1 MLWRSAAILV
11 GLALVRSALAAGP
24 PEVATSSTGSADQAV
39 LSELPFLPGDERNRI
54 LIDLAPQGYR
64 PFQMMVDTG
73 ATDSVLTPVYAR
85 KLGVNIRP
93 TQDRPYRQATRLGRD
108 LQFWV
113 DVRSS
118 DTGSKT
124 GFEYGLLGGTFLR
137 EYVVELDFLRRRVRF
152 LDPERYQVPAKL
164 ENENE
169 AAIPIRVVGN
179 RPYLEISVGQNNL
192 LVLLDTGMPVPAVLS
207 GAAMEKVG
215 LHTTS
220 LAGLRIGSVVGPVE
234 VEFSEA
240 ESLRLGPFELTH
252 VPLLAAP
259 KGWYNIAGSTDSVVG
274 YDILAQFIVRID
286 YPHQRLWLQRRTGA
300 EITYGGESYAQQRR
314 AGVLTYAQSQGLA
327 VAALF
332 PDSPAVRL
340 GLRPG
345 DVLVPAVGGST
356 ENFGAN
362 VLEAIAAGKEVT
374 VARQINGVWVDLALP
389 SGAGDSTS
397 DEPKN

>member
-286 YPHQRLWLQRRTGA
+286 YLAPATLASAQNRRRNHVRWGILRTTA
-300 EITYGGESYAQQRR
+300 SRR
-314 AGVLTYAQSQGLA
+314 C
-327 VAALF
+327 
-332 PDSPAVRL
+332 
-340 GLRPG
+340 
-345 DVLVPAVGGST
+345 
-356 ENFGAN
+356 
-362 VLEAIAAGKEVT
+362 
-374 VARQINGVWVDLALP
+374 VDLRAVSR
-389 SGAGDSTS
+389 SGRGCAVSRFTGRSSRPT
-397 DEPKN
+397 PR